1 MHHLHGHKDS
11 PCLSETFAEAVAKE
25 ITGRGLW
32 QNRAVIE
39 PAWMW
44 QWMCVTVAHEIL

>member
-11 PCLSETFAEAVAKE
+11 PCDLETQPEAFSKE
-25 ITGRGLW
+25 IMGRGLW

-44 QWMCVTVAHEIL
+44 QWMRVTVAHEIV